1 MTPKKKKK
9 NFKIA
14 ELKTE
19 NLNHKSSFVIRHHF
33 IYFKISRKSLVS
45 FETLCAKL
53 CSKRMTWIIKE
64 SDWRLGVALAV
75 CAMALLA
82 CSGIIFGWPSLLL
95 VFAREHVYA
104 DLCAFSE
111 ATSALPMAT
120 TTTTTSTTTL
130 STMSMSETA
139 MNQPVEVQLCDEAL
153 LRLGLVYTLGTA
165 GFLLTTLPFGIVLDI
180 YGARLVALI
189 GAAVF
194 AIGNVFFAVHRWIDI
209 DVAFVIG
216 SIGIGV
222 GGPAIYFASLTLTSL
237 WPSRPAMVIA
247 LMSCSFDAAT
257 ATFLVFEL
265 INASYPNFESPWLFF
280 SLVGLGVVV
289 FLLGWFLWPVRV
301 APPPPPPATVTAS
314 AAEAASVVES
324 EPKRHRHR
332 RRSRK
337 SRRRRHQQ
345 LDEEPSAASEST
357 SKRVSTRAM
366 SKRTSSR
373 RPTNQRA
380 SRRFAVVTDASM
392 RHPVREEASKYVTE
406 NGVVVFALSR
416 ERLLVQLK
424 SSTFWIVLAYAA
436 VSCIF
441 SNFYISSQEL
451 RLQQFTSDRGEL
463 VSLIRA
469 FSFILPT
476 SFVFVPFIGWLLDR
490 RGLVTSLLFVQAT
503 AILRNILQMIPNAW
517 LQIASFIVY
526 AAWRACFF
534 TVLIATIVRIFGNV
548 TFGRLYGTLTFLTG
562 IMNFV
567 GYAMHY
573 AAVHEDSFFA
583 IDVVEL
589 VSSVLCLA
597 VPLYMARASASLWL
611 KATDDKK
618 SANL

>member
-1 MTPKKKKK
+1 
-9 NFKIA
+9 
-14 ELKTE
+14 
-19 NLNHKSSFVIRHHF
+19 
-33 IYFKISRKSLVS
+33 
-45 FETLCAKL
+45 
-53 CSKRMTWIIKE
+53 MTWLIKE
-64 SDWRLGVALAV
+64 SDWRLGVALVV

-104 DLCAFSE
+104 DLCAFNES
-111 ATSALPMAT
+111 TSALPMAT
-120 TTTTTSTTTL
+120 TTSTTSTAAL
-130 STMSMSETA
+130 STVSMSETE
-139 MNQPVEVQLCDEAL
+139 MNQQVKVQLCDAAL

-209 DVAFVIG
+209 DAAFIIG

-222 GGPAIYFASLTLTSL
+222 GGPAIYLASLTLTSL
-237 WPSRPAMVIA
+237 WPARPAMVIA

-289 FLLGWFLWPVRV
+289 FLLGWFLWPVR
-301 APPPPPPATVTAS
+301 AAQPPPATVTAN
-314 AAEAASVVES
+314 ATEAASVVES
-324 EPKRHRHR
+324 ESKRHRHR
-332 RRSRK
+332 RRGRK

-345 LDEEPSAASEST
+345 LDEEPSAAPEST

-380 SRRFAVVTDASM
+380 SRRFAVVTNASM
-392 RHPVREEASKYVTE
+392 RHPLREEASKYVTE

-424 SSTFWIVLAYAA
+424 SSTFWIVFTYAA
-436 VSCIF
+436 VSSIF

-451 RLQQFTSDRGEL
+451 RLQQFTSDRSEL

-476 SFVFVPFIGWLLDR
+476 SFVFVPWIGWLLDR

-503 AILRNILQMIPNAW
+503 AILRNILQMIPIAW

-548 TFGRLYGTLTFLTG
+548 TFGRLYGTMTFLTG
-562 IMNFV
+562 IVNFV
-567 GYAMHY
+567 GYAMHFG
-573 AAVHEDSFFA
+573 AVAEDSFFA

-611 KATDDKK
+611 KTTDNKK
-618 SANL
+618 STAEKEIEKHKV